1 MAKKVLT
8 DLDLVL
14 NQLLNARLQQVN
26 GNPTTLL
33 ESLIWYNSSTK
44 RPMYYDGT
52 NARSFGLEYQPGD
65 GIDVSG
71 NIISVDFDEVAT
83 AAQGALADTSIQ
95 PNDRISLLSND
106 AGYITSADLPTV
118 PTKISD
124 LTDDTSTYPVD
135 KADTL
140 TGLTATIA
148 ELNYTDGVTSNIQTQ
163 LNNKQQAITSSNK
176 LLSDL
181 VDDTNQTHKFATS
194 SQLTQINTNKNDITT
209 INNKMPSQ
217 ASSSNQLADKN
228 FVNSSISTNT
238 AYFDGTWDTYA
249 LIPTTVTGFTS
260 LGLPEPTNNNY
271 LVVKEDETQDGGTWR
286 YKYVDD
292 GTAYNKNKWH
302 VEYEVNETPLTA
314 AQLAA
319 LNSGITSSLVT
330 QIGTNQ
336 SNIASLQTTV
346 AGKQDTIQDLSTIR
360 SNASNG
366 QSAYTTIQGFG
377 DIVTH
382 NKSEFAT
389 SAQGS
394 KADTAVQKYSATN
407 PALTQSGGLCTWTVT
422 HNLGTKNVQVTVY
435 ETSSGDEVIVD
446 STRTSTSVVTIKINS
461 ASNITA
467 STYTVVVQGR

>member
-1 MAKKVLT
+1 MARKVLT
-8 DLDLVL
+8 NLDLVL
-14 NQLLNARLQQVN
+14 NQLLNARLQQVS
-26 GNPTTLL
+26 GNPSTLV
-33 ESLIWYNSSTK
+33 ESLFWYNGTTK

-52 NARSFGLEYQPGD
+52 SAKNFGIDYQPGP
-65 GIDVSG
+65 GIDIT
-71 NIISVDFDEVAT
+71 NETISVDFNDVAT
-83 AAQGALADTSIQ
+83 AAQGSLADTALQ
-95 PNDRISLLSND
+95 PNDNISELTND
-106 AGYITSADLPTV
+106 VGYITSANI

-124 LTDDTSTYPVD
+124 LTDDTATNPVD

-163 LNNKQQAITSSNK
+163 LNGKQQAITSSNK

-181 VDDTNQTHKFATS
+181 VDDTNQTNKFATS
-194 SQLTQINTNKNDITT
+194 AQLTQINTNKNDITT
-209 INNKMPSQ
+209 INSKIPSQ

-238 AYFDGTWDTYA
+238 AYFDGTWNTYA
-249 LIPTTVTGFTS
+249 SIPTTVAGFTS
-260 LGLPEPTNNNY
+260 LSLPEPTNNNY

-319 LNSGITSSLVT
+319 LNSGITSSSVA

-346 AGKQDTIQDLSTIR
+346 ANKQDTIQDLASIR

-366 QSAYTTIQGFG
+366 QSAYTTIQGYG
-377 DIVTH
+377 NIVTH
-382 NKSEFAT
+382 NTSEFAT
-389 SAQGS
+389 STQGS
-394 KADTAVQKYSATN
+394 KANTAVQKYSTTN

-422 HNLGTKNVQVTVY
+422 HSLGTKNVQVTVY
-435 ETSSGDEVIVD
+435 ETSSGEEVIVD
-446 STRTSTSVVTIKINS
+446 SIRTSTSVVTVKINS
-461 ASNITA
+461 TSNIAA

>member
-1 MAKKVLT
+1 MSRKVLT
-8 DLDLVL
+8 NLDLVL
-14 NQLLNARLQQVN
+14 NQLLNARLQQVS
-26 GNPTTLL
+26 GNPSTLV
-33 ESLIWYNSSTK
+33 ESLFWYNGTTK

-52 NARSFGLEYQPGD
+52 NVKNFGIEYQPGT
-65 GIDVSG
+65 GIDITSDV
-71 NIISVDFDEVAT
+71 ISVDFDDVAT
-83 AAQGALADTSIQ
+83 AAQGSLADSALQ
-95 PNDRISLLSND
+95 PGANLS
-106 AGYITSADLPTV
+106 S
-118 PTKISD
+118 
-124 LTDDTSTYPVD
+124 LTDDSATHPIA
-135 KADTL
+135 KANTL
-140 TGLTATIA
+140 TGLTSTIT

-163 LNNKQQAITSSNK
+163 LNGKQATITSSNK

-194 SQLTQINTNKNDITT
+194 AQLTQISTNQNNIAT
-209 INNKMPSQ
+209 INGKIPSQ

-249 LIPTTVTGFTS
+249 LIPTTVAGFTS

-330 QIGTNQ
+330 QISLNEASIQ
-336 SNIASLQTTV
+336 SLLRMLN
-346 AGKQDTIQDLSTIR
+346 GKQDIITDLDTIR

-366 QSAYTTIQGFG
+366 QSAYTTIQGYG
-377 DIVTH
+377 NIVTH
-382 NKSEFAT
+382 NVSEFAT
-389 SAQGS
+389 SEQGT
-394 KADTAVQKYSATN
+394 KADTAVQKYSANN

-422 HNLGTKNVQVTVY
+422 HNLGTKDVQVTVY
-435 ETSSGDEVIVD
+435 DVISGEEVIVD
-446 STRTSTSVVTIKINS
+446 NVRTSTSVVTIKINS
-461 ASNITA
+461 NVNILA
-467 STYTVVVQGR
+467 NAYRAVVQGK

>member
-1 MAKKVLT
+1 MSRKVLT
-8 DLDLVL
+8 NLDLVL
-14 NQLLNARLQQVN
+14 NQLLNARLQQVS
-26 GNPTTLL
+26 GNPSTLV
-33 ESLIWYNSSTK
+33 ESLFWYNGTTK

-52 NARSFGLEYQPGD
+52 NIKNFGIDYQPGT
-65 GIDVSG
+65 GIDIT
-71 NIISVDFDEVAT
+71 NETISVDFDDVAT
-83 AAQGALADTSIQ
+83 AAQGSLADSALQ
-95 PNDRISLLSND
+95 PGANLSL
-106 AGYITSADLPTV
+106 
-118 PTKISD
+118 
-124 LTDDTSTYPVD
+124 LTDDSATHPIA
-135 KADTL
+135 KANTL
-140 TGLTATIA
+140 TGLTSTIT

-163 LNNKQQAITSSNK
+163 LNGKQATITSSNK

-194 SQLTQINTNKNDITT
+194 AQLSQISTNQNNITT
-209 INNKMPSQ
+209 INSKIPSQ

-249 LIPTTVTGFTS
+249 LIPTTVAGFTS

-302 VEYEVNETPLTA
+302 VEYEVNETPLTE

-319 LNSGITSSLVT
+319 LNSGITSFLVT
-330 QIGTNQ
+330 QISLNETSIQ
-336 SNIASLQTTV
+336 SLLSMLN
-346 AGKQDTIQDLSTIR
+346 GKQDIITDLDTIR

-366 QSAYTTIQGFG
+366 QSAYTTIQGYG
-377 DIVTH
+377 NIVTH
-382 NKSEFAT
+382 NTSEFAT
-389 SAQGS
+389 SAQGT

-435 ETSSGDEVIVD
+435 ETSSGEEVIVD
-446 STRTSTSVVTIKINS
+446 NVRTSTSVVTVKINS
-461 ASNITA
+461 TSNITA
-467 STYTVVVQGR
+467 STYTVVVQGK